1 MLYTFFVSGITSYEV
16 ITVEDR
22 ELIKELVAIAVG
34 ERLPQR
40 YSSTDKR
47 GQIINT
53 FVKEYF
59 NKLYSKSHQCAE
71 NRSNGVYKHDYT
83 VNEKIIP
90 KSLQMKY
97 PEQFGEVL
105 DSGKEGGDTRKPD
118 DRPDV
123 IPRGSPYKENRRLS
137 RYEVESEIKGD
148 VRIPGLNLDFDEL
161 GCKYMEGGSTTCSEG
176 SPKSD
181 DDEWLKLKFE
191 EKLNVL
197 LKDLPMNKKN
207 GNFFV
212 DRKLGE

>member
-1 MLYTFFVSGITSYEV
+1 M
-16 ITVEDR
+16 
-22 ELIKELVAIAVG
+22 IKELVAIAVG
-34 ERLPQR
+34 ERLSQR
-40 YSSTDKR
+40 YSSTNKR

-71 NRSNGVYKHDYT
+71 NRSDGVYRHDYT
-83 VNEKIIP
+83 VNEKIKP
-90 KSLQMKY
+90 KSLQIKY
-97 PEQFGEVL
+97 PEQFGEAL
-105 DSGKEGGDTRKPD
+105 DSGKESGEPD

-123 IPRGSPYKENRRLS
+123 IPRLSPYKENYRLS
-137 RYEVESEIKGD
+137 RYTPEGESEIKGD
-148 VRIPGLNLDFDEL
+148 MGIPRLNLDFDEL
-161 GCKYMEGGSTTCSEG
+161 GCKYMEEGSTTCSEG

-181 DDEWLKLKFE
+181 DDEWLKLKFQ

-197 LKDLPMNKKN
+197 LNDLPMNKKN